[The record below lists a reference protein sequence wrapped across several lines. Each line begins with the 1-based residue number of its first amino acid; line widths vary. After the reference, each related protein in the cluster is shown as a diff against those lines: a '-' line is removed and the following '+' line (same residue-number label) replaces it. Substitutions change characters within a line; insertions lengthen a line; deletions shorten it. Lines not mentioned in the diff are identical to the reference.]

1 MSIKVMKGVA
11 YYQKRL
17 EQWLKEDGIVFAQP
31 KRDEIR
37 CMVTV
42 YENVKYG
49 LEVYFAS
56 ATGKPLYNLECFSD
70 KFIALAKE
78 YGVTTFDCG
87 VLINGSFDTT
97 RRVVRSSKNAYDTS
111 GNSEVTI
118 WETKPTKKREGVL
131 HFMGALETAFYLYD
145 LPHTHYTYSERIEM
159 MNLMECNTQWLLF
172 HPTTTGVMSVS
183 TAEELYDRYTS
194 GGLEGLML
202 KRLNFNYVFGRSS
215 DWMKMKPENEK
226 DGFITGYTEGLGKFS
241 GLIGSVEIDFG
252 DGTSTAVSG
261 MDDATRKEL
270 TDNKSTYMGRV
281 VRVPYMERDTQGGYR
296 HPRWGGFH
304 EDKTRADVLSAPNS

>member
-1 MSIKVMKGVA
+1 MSLKVMKGVA
-11 YYQKRL
+11 YTQKRL

-37 CMVTV
+37 CMV
-42 YENVKYG
+42 NV
-49 LEVYFAS
+49 LEDKHGAWVEFTSAS
-56 ATGKPLYNLECFSD
+56 GKPLYNLDCFAD
-70 KFIALAKE
+70 KFLALAKE
-78 YGVTTFDCG
+78 YGVVTFDCG

-97 RRVVRSSKNAYDTS
+97 RRVVRSSKNGYDTS
-111 GNSEVTI
+111 GSSEVTI

-131 HFMGALETAFYLYD
+131 HFRGVLATAFYLYD
-145 LPHTHYTYSERIEM
+145 LPHTHYTYSERMEM
-159 MNLMECNTQWLLF
+159 MRLMEGNTSWRLL
-172 HPTTTGVMSVS
+172 HPTTTGIMSVS
-183 TAEELYDRYTS
+183 TVEELYDRYTS
-194 GGLEGLML
+194 AGLEGLML

-226 DGFITGYTEGLGKFS
+226 DGFITGYTEGLGKFA

-252 DGTSTAVSG
+252 DGTSTSVSG
-261 MDDATRKEL
+261 MDDATRQKL
-270 TDNKSTYMGRV
+270 SAYKSAYLGRV

-304 EDKTRADVLSAPNS
+304 EDKTKADVLSAPNS